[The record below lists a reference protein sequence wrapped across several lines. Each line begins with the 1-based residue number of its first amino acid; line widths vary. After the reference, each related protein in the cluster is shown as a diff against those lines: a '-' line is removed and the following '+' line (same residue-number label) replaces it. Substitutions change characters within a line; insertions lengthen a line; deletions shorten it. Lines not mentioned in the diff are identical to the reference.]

1 MRCRGR
7 APAGPQRPGPSLTQV
22 LTELALVFLKLGVIG
37 FGGPAA
43 HVALMRKELV
53 IKRRW
58 LDQDELLRMFAACN
72 LIPGPSSTELAIFI
86 GHRRAGWRG
95 MLVAGASF
103 ILPAALIMLAVAW
116 AYVRWGRHPAAL
128 HMLAGIRPIVVGIVA
143 WAAIELGRGLVRDW
157 PRAAIAVMAAAM
169 LILGVS
175 PAVIVVVAGAILTA
189 GRQPWRGAPLILTAG
204 PAGVLPL
211 SLSAVFLAFLKIGA
225 LSFGSGYVLVAFLR
239 ADLVQTMHWLTD
251 SQLVDAIA
259 IGQATPGP
267 VFTTATFIGYLVGGV
282 AGSVAATVGIFL
294 PGFAFIPFMGRML
307 RLVERHQAAKAFLDG
322 ASAAALGLIAAVALQ
337 LAGTTLTGLPAAIAA
352 VVAIV
357 VMWRWAIAGPA
368 LVAGGAA
375 AGLAGL
381 IA

>member
-1 MRCRGR
+1 M
-7 APAGPQRPGPSLTQV
+7 

-53 IKRRW
+53 IKRCW
-58 LDQDELLRMFAACN
+58 LDQDELMRMFAACT

-95 MLVAGASF
+95 MLVAGTCF
-103 ILPAALIMLAVAW
+103 ILPAALLMLALAM
-116 AYVRWGRHPAAL
+116 AYVRWGQHPAAL
-128 HMLAGIRPIVVGIVA
+128 HMLAGIRPIVVGIVT

-157 PRAAIAVMAAAM
+157 PRAALAVLAAAM
-169 LILGVS
+169 LTLGVS
-175 PAVIVVVAGAILTA
+175 PAVIVVVSGAILTA
-189 GRQPWRGAPLILTAG
+189 GRQVWRGAPLILTAG
-204 PAGVLPL
+204 PASVLPL
-211 SLSAVFLAFLKIGA
+211 SLAAVFLAFLKIGA

-239 ADLVQTMHWLTD
+239 ADLVQAMHWLTD

-294 PGFAFIPFMGRML
+294 PGFALIPFMGRML
-307 RLVERHQAAKAFLDG
+307 RLVERHRAAKAFLDG

-337 LAGTTLTGLPAAIAA
+337 LAGTTITGLPAAIAA
-352 VVAIV
+352 GVAIV
-357 VMWRWAIAGPA
+357 VMWRWAVAGPA

-381 IA
+381 IT

>member
-7 APAGPQRPGPSLTQV
+7 APRALQRPGPSLTQV
-22 LTELALVFLKLGVIG
+22 LTELALVFLKLGMIG

-95 MLVAGASF
+95 MLVAGVSF

-116 AYVRWGRHPAAL
+116 AYARWGRHPAAL

-189 GRQPWRGAPLILTAG
+189 GRQLWRGAPLILTAG

-307 RLVERHQAAKAFLDG
+307 RLVERHQPAKAFLDG